1 MLNIYFVTFMFG
13 LVSCGPKLQQ
23 LQLAIKETSLWWRM
37 LVIRTNNKNI
47 PVSVQWYESWLQ
59 NSTYTCSAQSVFLTC
74 STESVVY
81 STEPIFIME
90 INDDGDEGPTKL
102 TKKTTTA
109 TPFMVEPQINHSK
122 PRGQNN
128 VGLIKSLRTFQP
140 HLIKG
145 AEPVTCKKK
154 KPSELDFSSLEHTV
168 SQLNAKQAES

>member
-1 MLNIYFVTFMFG
+1 
-13 LVSCGPKLQQ
+13 
-23 LQLAIKETSLWWRM
+23 
-37 LVIRTNNKNI
+37 
-47 PVSVQWYESWLQ
+47 
-59 NSTYTCSAQSVFLTC
+59 
-74 STESVVY
+74 
-81 STEPIFIME
+81 ME

-154 KPSELDFSSLEHTV
+154 NPSELDFSSLEHTV

>member
-1 MLNIYFVTFMFG
+1 M
-13 LVSCGPKLQQ
+13 
-23 LQLAIKETSLWWRM
+23 
-37 LVIRTNNKNI
+37 
-47 PVSVQWYESWLQ
+47 QWYESWLQ
-59 NSTYTCSAQSVFLTC
+59 NSMYTCSAQSVFLTC
-74 STESVVY
+74 STESVIY

-140 HLIKG
+140 HQIKD
-145 AEPVTCKKK
+145 AEPVTCYLWAWLQLIRTY
-154 KPSELDFSSLEHTV
+154 SITS
-168 SQLNAKQAES
+168 SQLNAKQTGS